1 MKVYSATIRISKA
14 AAIKYTDAIGPISS
28 YKRSKIKV
36 TETNKGM
43 TAFIKAEDITAL
55 MASSNYVMKAA
66 KVAEAALGVKVPQK
80 KRST

>member
-1 MKVYSATIRISKA
+1 MKVYSATIRIGKA

-36 TETNKGM
+36 TETKNEM
-43 TAFIKAEDITAL
+43 TAFIKADDITAL

-66 KVAEAALGVKVPQK
+66 KVAEGALGVKIPQK
-80 KRST
+80 KRSA